1 MTASKP
7 RFRSGSFFALLL
19 LAASCCGCLKGNI
32 FEFIV
37 YDPSTDTFRYLQL
50 DLNIASDTSA
60 DLAYLA
66 ELWDKR
72 EQIIVHPD
80 IFRLWSLPAILRI
93 DASHSHYKVINLGQA
108 DATSRPTL
116 ETSIPLDTIK
126 VQPGKFFLT
135 KDNTLAYYHEATASG
150 KVVDEALAAQ
160 NKELFGPSLVEAI
173 DKELKRRAA
182 GGKSTS
188 WAEIR
193 EQLIK
198 GVESGMKK
206 GARSGTWQGTAVATT
221 APTRTEKKNSA
232 GSAPDA
238 KAAPA
243 PGSSPKDEKREN
255 IPFDNASLESLRKA
269 ISAGEIGIHR
279 RGAELELTLP
289 LSPDDCRELKA
300 TIDVWNTETT
310 RLLKA
315 KPGDYT
321 TSLYGGLR
329 VEDDGGQRLIVIA
342 DLMALSKLQE
352 LTYTEAKSDPQ
363 LAGSYRNAIAALRSR
378 SIPIDDKLTP
388 KKIIDDF
395 TAKKP

>member
-7 RFRSGSFFALLL
+7 RFRSGTFFALLL
-19 LAASCCGCLKGNI
+19 LAASCCGCLKGDI
-32 FEFIV
+32 FEFIA

-50 DLNIASDTSA
+50 DLNIASDTPA
-60 DLAYLA
+60 ELTYLS

-93 DASHSHYKVINLGQA
+93 DASHYKVINLGQA
-108 DATSRPTL
+108 DTTSRPTL

-135 KDNTLAYYHEATASG
+135 KDNTLAYYHEVTASG

-160 NKELFGPSLVEAI
+160 NKELFGPPLVEAI

-182 GGKSTS
+182 GRKSTS
-188 WAEIR
+188 WAEVR

-206 GARSGTWQGTAVATT
+206 GARSGNWQGTAVATT

-238 KAAPA
+238 KSAPA
-243 PGSSPKDEKREN
+243 PGSTPKDEKPEN
-255 IPFDNASLESLRKA
+255 IPFDSASLESLRKA

-300 TIDVWNTETT
+300 TIEVWNRETT

-342 DLMALSKLQE
+342 DPMALSKLQE
-352 LTYTEAKSDPQ
+352 LTYAEAKPDPQ
-363 LAGSYRNAIAALRSR
+363 LAASYRKAIEALHSR
-378 SIPIDDKLTP
+378 AIPIDDRLTP